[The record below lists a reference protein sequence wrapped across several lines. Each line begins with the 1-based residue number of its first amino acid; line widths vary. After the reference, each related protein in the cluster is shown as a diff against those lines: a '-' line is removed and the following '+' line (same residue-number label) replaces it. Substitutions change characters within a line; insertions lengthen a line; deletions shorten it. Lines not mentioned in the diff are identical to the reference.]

1 MPTAIRQSEWKIS
14 SIILKKIAP
23 YGVWG
28 NGRFPQLN
36 LPSALAVA
44 KQGYR
49 FLFAYWDVLIDFME
63 KLMPLNLI
71 IIYHFNFNRE
81 FVDERYGIGFSW
93 NQLPQMFWQIKN
105 YTLVGKFD
113 FWGCLICLLKWV
125 FSIYYKCCCDTLW
138 HLQKTMKILYRF
150 WVGALA
156 ERIFYI
162 MKL

>member
-1 MPTAIRQSEWKIS
+1 MLTVSVQSEEDS
-14 SIILKKIAP
+14 SGIILKKIAP

-36 LPSALAVA
+36 LPSAQAEA

-81 FVDERYGIGFSW
+81 FVDERYGIGFS
-93 NQLPQMFWQIKN
+93 
-105 YTLVGKFD
+105 
-113 FWGCLICLLKWV
+113 
-125 FSIYYKCCCDTLW
+125 
-138 HLQKTMKILYRF
+138 
-150 WVGALA
+150 
-156 ERIFYI
+156 
-162 MKL
+162 